1 MIHNVKTIKINSL
14 ELLKEDQGAT
24 QFVWMNTQMNLQ
36 GKKTQTLLQKMWG
49 RWQKQVTS
57 VQSLI

>member
-49 RWQKQVTS
+49 WWQKQVTS

>member
-1 MIHNVKTIKINSL
+1 MSSRLEMFKVCILCMIHNFKTIKINSL

-36 GKKTQTLLQKMWG
+36 GKKTQTLLQKM
-49 RWQKQVTS
+49 
-57 VQSLI
+57 

>member
-1 MIHNVKTIKINSL
+1 MFKVCILCMIHNVKTIKINSL

-36 GKKTQTLLQKMWG
+36 GKKTQTLLQKM
-49 RWQKQVTS
+49 
-57 VQSLI
+57 